1 VKRRHAQ
8 TSPSKRGGST
18 QDLTAAA
25 TVAAGQNWPAPAP
38 ANPQRRSIAA
48 PLARVLAAVQPTWE
62 DIMRRFRL
70 LIAFPAAV
78 ALAVSVAVSAGP
90 VASAQAAPAKLPVIT
105 TFTRNHFPESL
116 AIDRQGNLYASLD
129 YIGQVV
135 KVTPGGQ
142 QHLVASFDVGK
153 GFLTGLAFDRSGNLY
168 VADATFEASPTPP
181 GVFRISA
188 GGAVTRVATLPT
200 FSFPN
205 GLAFHNGDLYIT
217 DSSLSVIWRL
227 PPGGKAAVW
236 LKSPLLAPK
245 TKFGIGANG
254 LAFRRGSFYASVAD
268 FGTIVR
274 VPFRANGQPG
284 APVVIARA
292 DLLKTADG
300 IAFDVKGNLY
310 ITVNV
315 NRLVRL
321 APDGGLT
328 VLAIRKNGLAFP
340 DMPAFGTTPATRT
353 TLYFTNGG
361 FHRGPPDIVAF
372 DADVRGLPLP

>member
-1 VKRRHAQ
+1 VKRSA
-8 TSPSKRGGST
+8 TILIS
-18 QDLTAAA
+18 AASGF
-25 TVAAGQNWPAPAP
+25 VLLAAGVTAG
-38 ANPQRRSIAA
+38 
-48 PLARVLAAVQPTWE
+48 
-62 DIMRRFRL
+62 
-70 LIAFPAAV
+70 PAA
-78 ALAVSVAVSAGP
+78 AGP
-90 VASAQAAPAKLPVIT
+90 VVSARAAPAKLPVIT
-105 TFTRNHFPESL
+105 TFTPNHWPESL
-116 AIDRQGNLYASLD
+116 AIDRQGNMYASLD

-188 GGAVTRVATLPT
+188 GGRVTRVATLPT

-205 GLAFHNGDLYIT
+205 GLAFHHGDLYIT

-227 PPGGKAAVW
+227 PPGGKPAVW

-254 LAFRRGSFYASVAD
+254 LAFRRGSFYASDAD

-274 VPFRANGQPG
+274 VPFRAGGRPG

-315 NRLVRL
+315 NKLVRL
-321 APDGGLT
+321 APGGRLT
-328 VLAIRKNGLAFP
+328 VLAIRRDGLAFP
-340 DMPAFGTTPATRT
+340 DMPAFGTTPGTRT
-353 TLYFTNGG
+353 TLYLTNGG
-361 FHRGPPDIVAF
+361 FHRGTPDIVAF